1 MVGFHKSVQRLVM
14 LPDFG
19 MCIVSCHVLGF
30 WILRFRF
37 VALGLQRA
45 RGAPNLT
52 PQSQSET
59 SMLLRPSVAGGLC
72 SFKGGCGEA
81 VLAGLG
87 VFLCS

>member
-1 MVGFHKSVQRLVM
+1 MPCAGILDFAVQVRG
-14 LPDFG
+14 PWASAG
-19 MCIVSCHVLGF
+19 QG
-30 WILRFRF
+30 
-37 VALGLQRA
+37 
-45 RGAPNLT
+45 GAPNLT

-87 VFLCS
+87 FFLCS